1 MEIATKYLDISPS
14 RPRTGAAIFPG
25 ETGGAG
31 FRTALAKA
39 ASLAGAQQSHQGV
52 RQTGV
57 TVASGNNKFAA
68 FNAFDGFSQKKSA
81 PSSPGSGDSFATP
94 AFHTVKPGET
104 LYGIARKNLAAQ
116 GLNATPKDVMTSIRS
131 LSEYNGIKD
140 QNRIYPGQKIDL
152 TVLNPH
158 REKLLG
164 LPMTPLPLPQLPGGD
179 SAKGPALLEE
189 DKKTITL
196 SALHADPVALGPDQ
210 ARLLTASEYF
220 SNGQEDMAADAKQQ
234 NVFANQFDPQLLA
247 TVSAKTSSQPSLV
260 TEKGLAVDG
269 LKPIVPGSDAGNL
282 MVSSTASS
290 QSSDLSDFIYKGALG
305 KALDFLP
312 MQAEDRVVVQ
322 QAGSVV
328 NGALTGIKLSGLL
341 NIATPI
347 AAVFGLLWGAFS
359 AKNIETAET
368 RNKQE

>member
-1 MEIATKYLDISPS
+1 MEIATKNLDISPG
-14 RPRTGAAIFPG
+14 RPRSGAAMVPG
-25 ETGGAG
+25 ETGGSG

-39 ASLAGAQQSHQGV
+39 ASLAGAKQSHQGV
-52 RQTGV
+52 RQTGAA
-57 TVASGNNKFAA
+57 VASSNNKFAA
-68 FNAFDGFSQKKSA
+68 FNAVDGFAPKKSA
-81 PSSPGSGDSFATP
+81 PSTPGIGDSFATP

-116 GLNATPKDVMTSIRS
+116 GLNATPKDIMTSIRS

-152 TVLNPH
+152 TVLNAH
-158 REKLLG
+158 REKVLG
-164 LPMTPLPLPQLPGGD
+164 LPMSQLPIPQLPGGD
-179 SAKGPALLEE
+179 IAKGPALLED

-196 SALHADPVALGPDQ
+196 SALRADSVELGPDQ

-220 SNGQEDMAADAKQQ
+220 SHGAEDMAADAKQQ
-234 NVFANQFDPQLLA
+234 NVFTNQYDPQLLVK
-247 TVSAKTSSQPSLV
+247 VSAKTSSQPSLV
-260 TEKGLAVDG
+260 TEDGLAIDG
-269 LKPIVPGSDAGNL
+269 LKPIAPASDAGNL
-282 MVSSTASS
+282 IASSSASS

-312 MQAEDRVVVQ
+312 MHAEDRVAVQ

-368 RNKQE
+368 RNKSQ

>member
-1 MEIATKYLDISPS
+1 MEIATKNLDISPS
-14 RPRTGAAIFPG
+14 RPRIGAAIVPG

-52 RQTGV
+52 RQTDA
-57 TVASGNNKFAA
+57 TVASSKNKFVA
-68 FNAFDGFSQKKSA
+68 FNAVDGFSQKKSA
-81 PSSPGSGDSFATP
+81 PSSPGSGDSFGTP

-116 GLNATPKDVMTSIRS
+116 GLNATPKDIMTSIRS

-152 TVLNPH
+152 TVLNVH
-158 REKLLG
+158 RDKVLG
-164 LPMTPLPLPQLPGGD
+164 LPAAQLPGGD
-179 SAKGPALLEE
+179 IANRPALLED

-234 NVFANQFDPQLLA
+234 NVFANQYDPQLLA

-260 TEKGLAVDG
+260 TEDGLAIDG
-269 LKPIVPGSDAGNL
+269 LKPIAPASDAGNL
-282 MVSSTASS
+282 MVSSSASS

-312 MQAEDRVVVQ
+312 MHAEDRVAVQ

-368 RNKQE
+368 RNKSQ

>member
-152 TVLNPH
+152 TVLNVH
-158 REKLLG
+158 RDKVLG
-164 LPMTPLPLPQLPGGD
+164 LPAAQLPGGD
-179 SAKGPALLEE
+179 IANRPALLED

>member
-1 MEIATKYLDISPS
+1 MEIATKIPDMSPG
-14 RPRTGAAIFPG
+14 RPRTGAAIVPG

-31 FRTALAKA
+31 FRSALAKA

-57 TVASGNNKFAA
+57 TVASGKNKFVA
-68 FNAFDGFSQKKSA
+68 FNAVDGFSQKKSA

-94 AFHTVKPGET
+94 LFHTVKPGET

-116 GLNATPKDVMTSIRS
+116 GLDATPKDIMTSIRS

-152 TVLNPH
+152 TVLNVH
-158 REKLLG
+158 REKVLG
-164 LPMTPLPLPQLPGGD
+164 LPVTPLPLTQLPGGD
-179 SAKGPALLEE
+179 IAKGPALLEE
-189 DKKTITL
+189 DKKTVTL
-196 SALHADPVALGPDQ
+196 SALHADSVALGPDQ

-220 SNGQEDMAADAKQQ
+220 SHGAEDMAADATQQ
-234 NVFANQFDPQLLA
+234 NVFANQYDPQSPV
-247 TVSAKTSSQPSLV
+247 TVSAMTSSQPSMV
-260 TEKGLAVDG
+260 TEDGPALDG
-269 LKPIVPGSDAGNL
+269 LKPIAPGADAGIL
-282 MVSSTASS
+282 IASSSANS
-290 QSSDLSDFIYKGALG
+290 QSSNLSDFIYKGALG

-312 MQAEDRVVVQ
+312 MHAEDRVAVQ

>member
-1 MEIATKYLDISPS
+1 MEIATKIPDMSPG
-14 RPRTGAAIFPG
+14 RPRIGAAIVPG

-52 RQTGV
+52 RQTGA
-57 TVASGNNKFAA
+57 TVAPSKNKFVA
-68 FNAFDGFSQKKSA
+68 FNAVDGFSRKKSA

-116 GLNATPKDVMTSIRS
+116 GLDATPKDIMTSIRS

-152 TVLNPH
+152 TVLNVH
-158 REKLLG
+158 REKVLG
-164 LPMTPLPLPQLPGGD
+164 LPVTPLPLPQLPGAD
-179 SAKGPALLEE
+179 SANRPALLEE
-189 DKKTITL
+189 DKKTVTL
-196 SALHADPVALGPDQ
+196 SAPHADSVALGPDQ

-220 SNGQEDMAADAKQQ
+220 SNGAEDMAADATQQ
-234 NVFANQFDPQLLA
+234 NVFANQYDPQSLV
-247 TVSAKTSSQPSLV
+247 TVSAMTSSQPSMV
-260 TEKGLAVDG
+260 TEDGPVLDG
-269 LKPIVPGSDAGNL
+269 LKPIAPGADVGNL

-290 QSSDLSDFIYKGALG
+290 QSSNLSDFIYKGALG

-312 MQAEDRVVVQ
+312 MHAEDRVAVQ

-328 NGALTGIKLSGLL
+328 NGTLTGIKLSGLL

-368 RNKQE
+368 RNKSQ